1 MKIGVVA
8 DTHSLPLPAQ
18 MLKDFQ
24 GVDLIV
30 HAGDF
35 VSLDVVEELR
45 RIKEVAGVF
54 GNMDGSEIRR
64 IFPRSQ
70 ILRLG
75 GRAVGVFHGEGAPQ
89 MVLEKVRAE
98 FSGKKVNAV
107 IFGHSHQPFNEVIDN
122 VLYFNPGSPNDTVR
136 APYLSYGILDLT
148 DKGIKGSIIKVKA

>member
-18 MLKDFQ
+18 MLKDFK

-35 VSLDVVEELR
+35 VSLDVVEDLR

-54 GNMDGSEIRR
+54 GNMDGSEIRK

-70 ILRLG
+70 ILKLG

-89 MVLEKVRAE
+89 TVLEKVKAE
-98 FSGKKVNAV
+98 FAGKPVDAV
-107 IFGHSHQPFNEVIDN
+107 IFGHSHQPLNQVIGH
-122 VLYFNPGSPNDTVR
+122 VLYFNPGSPNDVVR
-136 APYLSYGILDLT
+136 APYLSYGILELT
-148 DKGIKGSIIKVKA
+148 DKGIKGNIIKVKN